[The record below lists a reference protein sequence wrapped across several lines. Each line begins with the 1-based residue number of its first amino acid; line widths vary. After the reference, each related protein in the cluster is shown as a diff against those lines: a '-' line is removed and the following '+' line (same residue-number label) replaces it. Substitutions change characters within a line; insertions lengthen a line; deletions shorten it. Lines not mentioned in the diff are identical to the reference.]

1 MHSQSANYF
10 DAPSP
15 PCSCLVGLYYPPF
28 DCIHSSLLIKF
39 FLKHFKIFFVGGRV
53 NVQKFEFFYF
63 KFEVEPKRKIVF
75 LDSLYTGFEKYM
87 RESLKMKKKS

>member
-1 MHSQSANYF
+1 
-10 DAPSP
+10 
-15 PCSCLVGLYYPPF
+15 
-28 DCIHSSLLIKF
+28 
-39 FLKHFKIFFVGGRV
+39 VGGRV